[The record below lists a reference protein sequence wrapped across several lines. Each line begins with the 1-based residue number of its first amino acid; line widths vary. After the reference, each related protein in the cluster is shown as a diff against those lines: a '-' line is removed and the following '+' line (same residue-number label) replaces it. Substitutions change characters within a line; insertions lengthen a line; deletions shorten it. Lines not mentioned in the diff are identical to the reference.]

1 MLVRGQELLP
11 QFRFSDSGRQPKAP
25 GSVLRTGMTARAAA
39 LLWVPS
45 GDVFEAQRP
54 TLGDLSEI

>member
-1 MLVRGQELLP
+1 MLVTGKELLP
-11 QFRFSDSGRQPKAP
+11 GFRFSDSGHQPKKP
-25 GSVLRTGMTARAAA
+25 GSVLRAGMIARAAT
-39 LLWVPS
+39 LLWVPC